1 MTDIDGGLRCGKRE
15 KVAMSS
21 MLTVENLE
29 SGYGSMQ
36 VLWEPSLEVKKGS
49 ITALLGP
56 NGVGKS
62 TLLRT
67 VLGSVEPWGGRIFY
81 EGQEITHL
89 PTHKKVDLGI
99 TLVPEGRHLF
109 GGMNVHEN
117 LVMGAYRKEALRN
130 MKDSLELVYSLF
142 PILKERDKQEAGTLS
157 GGQQQMVTI
166 ARALMTKP
174 NLIMLDEPSQGL
186 APILVAEVFE
196 TVKKLEQE
204 IGLTILLV
212 EQNAEATL
220 DSSSYVYIMH
230 EGQIK
235 AQGTADEIK
244 GSADIREA
252 YLGI

>member
-1 MTDIDGGLRCGKRE
+1 MGE
-15 KVAMSS
+15 A
-21 MLTVENLE
+21 MLTIEDLE
-29 SGYGSMQ
+29 SGYGPMQ
-36 VLWEPSLEVKKGS
+36 VLWKPSLEVKKGA

-67 VLGSVEPWGGRIFY
+67 VLGSIVPWGGKISY
-81 EGQEITHL
+81 EDHEITYL
-89 PTHKKVDLGI
+89 PTHRKVDLGI

-117 LVMGAYRKEALRN
+117 LIMGAYRKEALKN
-130 MKDSLELVYSLF
+130 IGESLELVYSLF
-142 PILKERDKQEAGTLS
+142 PILRERDRQEASTLS

-174 NLIMLDEPSQGL
+174 KLIMLDEPSQGL
-186 APILVAEVFE
+186 APILVGEVFE
-196 TVKKLEQE
+196 TVKKLEQDV
-204 IGLTILLV
+204 GLTILLV

-230 EGQIK
+230 EGQIR
-235 AQGTADEIK
+235 AQGTAEEIK
-244 GSADIREA
+244 GSSEIREA